1 MQPKPPS
8 FAFWLMIALF
18 VLTAAALWGR
28 HPELASVLSVPLF
41 LVFCFVL
48 VRGAFRMIARW
59 LGWL

>member
-1 MQPKPPS
+1 
-8 FAFWLMIALF
+8 MIALF